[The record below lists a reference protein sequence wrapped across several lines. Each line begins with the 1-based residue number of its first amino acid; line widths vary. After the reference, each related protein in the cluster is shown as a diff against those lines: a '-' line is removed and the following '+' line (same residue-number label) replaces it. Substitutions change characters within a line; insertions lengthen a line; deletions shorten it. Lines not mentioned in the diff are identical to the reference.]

1 MSDNPAEPDFRKA
14 FSKMLAD
21 RATKYSTTLK
31 AMFTCESMKITIR
44 HKYQHCVARPL
55 TVEAVANTLHTDVH
69 FVMLSFERFKLFP
82 RGLLQFPDKRPL
94 DSSPSSQSSHA
105 ILFNTQSA
113 RLKEIAVPHLMLSD
127 WLSIFIKCV
136 LLDASKTFYLVLE
149 CEL

>member
-1 MSDNPAEPDFRKA
+1 MKA
-14 FSKMLAD
+14 CKLLSG
-21 RATKYSTTLK
+21 TN
-31 AMFTCESMKITIR
+31 I
-44 HKYQHCVARPL
+44 YQHCVARAL
-55 TVEAVANTLHTDVH
+55 TVEAMANILHTDVH
-69 FVMLSFERFKLFP
+69 FVMLSFKRFKLFP
-82 RGLLQFPDKRPL
+82 RGLFLFPDKRPL
-94 DSSPSSQSSHA
+94 DSSPRAQSSHA